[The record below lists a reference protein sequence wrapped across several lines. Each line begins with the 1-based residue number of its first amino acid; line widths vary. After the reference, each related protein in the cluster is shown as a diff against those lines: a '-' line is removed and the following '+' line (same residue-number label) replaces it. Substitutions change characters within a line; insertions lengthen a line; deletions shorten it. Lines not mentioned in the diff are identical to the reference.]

1 MLVSKEE
8 KESKYNTNIN
18 IMGIRA
24 LNKFLQAKC
33 RSSIKSI
40 PLSEL
45 SGKKIAVDISIYLY
59 KYISEN
65 ALLEN
70 LYLMISLFRE
80 HNIIPI
86 FIFDGKPPTEKND
99 TIASRKKNKTDAR
112 EEYYRLK
119 LLIESMK
126 SEKDVDADADAD
138 ADVDVD
144 ADTNLDAE
152 SKRQKEIE
160 KENEINDIT
169 QSMEQLKK
177 KFISIKYDDIQNV
190 KTLLQ
195 AYGMT
200 YFEAPGEADIL
211 CAKLV
216 TNNIVY
222 ACLSEDTDMFVYG
235 CGRVLR
241 YLSLTLSNV
250 VIYDLNHILKTLNVT
265 IDEFKRI
272 CILYGCDYSHD
283 LENEPKTKLLNIFH
297 AFQLFKKYRDD
308 TTTQDFYEWIIKE
321 KIHSENYI
329 DNINKSM
336 KLFEIDES
344 KNLELYDNVKILN
357 GPINRKLLIDIMKKE
372 NFIFIEK

>member
-1 MLVSKEE
+1 
-8 KESKYNTNIN
+8 
-18 IMGIRA
+18 MGIRA

-33 RSSIKSI
+33 KSSIKSI

-80 HNIIPI
+80 YNIIPI
-86 FIFDGKPPTEKND
+86 FIFDGKPPTEKNE
-99 TIASRKKNKTDAR
+99 TIASRKKNKIDAR

-119 LLIESMK
+119 LLVESMK
-126 SEKDVDADADAD
+126 TETQTHVDTDADGDGDRDGDADAVHAK
-138 ADVDVD
+138 
-144 ADTNLDAE
+144 

-160 KENEINDIT
+160 KENEINDIS
-169 QSMEQLKK
+169 QIMEHLKK

-250 VIYDLNHILKTLNVT
+250 IIYDLTHILKTLNVT
-265 IDEFKRI
+265 MDEFKRI
-272 CILYGCDYSHD
+272 CILYGCDYSHELD
-283 LENEPKTKLLNIFH
+283 NDPKTKLLNIFH

-308 TTTQDFYEWIIKE
+308 TSAQDFYEWIIKE
-321 KIHSENYI
+321 KVHSDDYI
-329 DNINKSM
+329 NNINKNM

-344 KNLELYDNVKILN
+344 KNLELYDHIKIHN
-357 GPINRKLLIDIMKKE
+357 GPINKRLLIDVMKKE

>member
-1 MLVSKEE
+1 
-8 KESKYNTNIN
+8 
-18 IMGIRA
+18 MGIRA

-33 RSSIKSI
+33 KSSIKSI

-70 LYLMISLFRE
+70 LYLMISIFRTN
-80 HNIIPI
+80 NIIPI
-86 FIFDGKPPTEKND
+86 FIFDGKPPAEKND

-126 SEKDVDADADAD
+126 SEADADAVED
-138 ADVDVD
+138 EV
-144 ADTNLDAE
+144 AE
-152 SKRQKEIE
+152 TSEDSQKQ
-160 KENEINDIT
+160 KQKQNEINDISQT
-169 QSMEQLKK
+169 MDYLKK

-195 AYGMT
+195 AYGVT

-250 VIYDLNHILKTLNVT
+250 VIYDLSHILKTLNVT
-265 IDEFKRI
+265 MDVFKKI
-272 CILYGCDYSHD
+272 CILYGCDYSHES
-283 LENEPKTKLLNIFH
+283 LIENNISCEPQEILYNMNIFH
-297 AFQLFKKYRDD
+297 AFQLFKKYRDAVTGTGIETGGND
-308 TTTQDFYEWIIKE
+308 ADASDFYEWIVNE
-321 KIHSENYI
+321 KIHSMKYI
-329 DNINKSM
+329 DEVNKNI
-336 KLFEIDES
+336 KLFDIDETT
-344 KNLELYDNVKILN
+344 NLELYDHIKILN
-357 GPINRKLLIDIMKKE
+357 GPINKKLLIDIMKKE

>member
-1 MLVSKEE
+1 M
-8 KESKYNTNIN
+8 
-18 IMGIRA
+18 
-24 LNKFLQAKC
+24 
-33 RSSIKSI
+33 

-70 LYLMISLFRE
+70 LYLMISIFRTN
-80 HNIIPI
+80 NIIPI
-86 FIFDGKPPTEKND
+86 FIFDGKPPCEKND
-99 TIASRKKNKTDAR
+99 TLALRKKNKIDAR

-119 LLIESMK
+119 LRIESIK
-126 SEKDVDADADAD
+126 AESYTEIDTDAET
-138 ADVDVD
+138 
-144 ADTNLDAE
+144 DTETDTESE
-152 SKRQKEIE
+152 SKRQKE
-160 KENEINDIT
+160 KDNEINDIT

-195 AYGMT
+195 AYGVT

-250 VIYDLNHILKTLNVT
+250 VIYDLNNILKTLNITMDV
-265 IDEFKRI
+265 FKKI
-272 CILYGCDYSHD
+272 CILYGCDYNDRSYEDFENDNCKHD
-283 LENEPKTKLLNIFH
+283 LKIKGLNIFH
-297 AFQLFKKYRDD
+297 AFQLFKKFRDSFIKIETETKSENTTNIDD
-308 TTTQDFYEWIIKE
+308 TREDDFYEWIINE
-321 KIHSENYI
+321 NIHSRDY
-329 DNINKSM
+329 INKINKNI
-336 KLFEIDES
+336 KLFEIYDT
-344 KNLELYDNVKILN
+344 KNLELYDHIKIFN
-357 GPINRKLLIDIMKKE
+357 GPVNKKLLIETMKKE
-372 NFIFIEK
+372 NFIFM

>member
-1 MLVSKEE
+1 
-8 KESKYNTNIN
+8 
-18 IMGIRA
+18 MGIRA

-33 RSSIKSI
+33 KSSIKSI

-70 LYLMISLFRE
+70 LYLMISIFRE
-80 HNIIPI
+80 YNIIPI
-86 FIFDGKPPTEKND
+86 FIFDGKPPSEKND

-119 LLIESMK
+119 LLVESMK
-126 SEKDVDADADAD
+126 SEKDADADAD
-138 ADVDVD
+138 A
-144 ADTNLDAE
+144 ADAE

-160 KENEINDIT
+160 KENEMNDIT

-250 VIYDLNHILKTLNVT
+250 IIYDLTHILKTLNVT
-265 IDEFKRI
+265 MDEFKRI
-272 CILYGCDYSHD
+272 CILYGCDYSHELD
-283 LENEPKTKLLNIFH
+283 NEPKTKLLNIFH

-308 TTTQDFYEWIIKE
+308 TSAQDFYDWIIKE
-321 KIHSENYI
+321 KVHSDDYI
-329 DNINKSM
+329 SNINKNM

-344 KNLELYDNVKILN
+344 KNLELYDHIKILN
-357 GPINRKLLIDIMKKE
+357 GPINKRLLMNVMKKE

>member
-1 MLVSKEE
+1 
-8 KESKYNTNIN
+8 
-18 IMGIRA
+18 MGIRA

-33 RSSIKSI
+33 KSSIKSI

-70 LYLMISLFRE
+70 LYLMISLFRTN
-80 HNIIPI
+80 NIIPI
-86 FIFDGKPPTEKND
+86 FIFDGKPPAEKND

-119 LLIESMK
+119 VLVESMK
-126 SEKDVDADADAD
+126 VDTDAG
-138 ADVDVD
+138 
-144 ADTNLDAE
+144 TDAE
-152 SKRQKEIE
+152 VDEQKQKQKEY
-160 KENEINDIT
+160 EINDMSQT
-169 QSMEQLKK
+169 MEQLKK

-195 AYGMT
+195 AYGVT

-216 TNNIVY
+216 TNNLVY

-250 VIYDLNHILKTLNVT
+250 VIYDLNNILKTLNVT
-265 IDEFKRI
+265 MDVFKKI
-272 CILYGCDYSHD
+272 CILYGCDYSHEA
-283 LENEPKTKLLNIFH
+283 LVENNICCEQQEMLHNMNIFH
-297 AFQLFKKYRDD
+297 AFQLFKKYRDAGD
-308 TTTQDFYEWIIKE
+308 VAESSDFYEWIINE
-321 KIHSENYI
+321 KIHSMQYI
-329 DNINKSM
+329 DEINKNI
-336 KLFEIDES
+336 KLFDIDET
-344 KNLELYDNVKILN
+344 KNLELYDNIKILN
-357 GPINRKLLIDIMKKE
+357 GPINKTLLIDIMKKE
-372 NFIFIEK
+372 NFIFI

>member
-1 MLVSKEE
+1 MD
-8 KESKYNTNIN
+8 NNIN
-18 IMGIRA
+18 NRHNYHTMGIRA

-33 RSSIKSI
+33 KSSIKSI

-70 LYLMISLFRE
+70 LYLMISIFRK

-86 FIFDGKPPTEKND
+86 FIFDGKPPVEKNE
-99 TIASRKKNKTDAR
+99 TIALRKNNKKNAR

-119 LLIESMK
+119 LLMENIK
-126 SEKDVDADADAD
+126 AN
-138 ADVDVD
+138 
-144 ADTNLDAE
+144 ADTETDTDTPTATATEFEPNNNNNNNYH
-152 SKRQKEIE
+152 R
-160 KENEINDIT
+160 INDISQT
-169 QSMEQLKK
+169 MEQLKK
-177 KFISIKYDDIQNV
+177 KFISIKYDDIQCV
-190 KTLLQ
+190 KLLFQ

-235 CGRVLR
+235 CSRVLR
-241 YLSLTLSNV
+241 YLSLSLSNV
-250 VIYDLNHILKTLNVT
+250 VMYDLDNILKTLDMSMNN
-265 IDEFKRI
+265 FKKM
-272 CILYGCDYSHD
+272 CILYGCDYSHELID
-283 LENEPKTKLLNIFH
+283 EPSIGCDAQTITTRAVNSIFN
-297 AFQLFKKYRDD
+297 AFNLFKRYRE
-308 TTTQDFYEWIIKE
+308 TNETESCEFYEWIIRESTHSKYYIDE
-321 KIHSENYI
+321 VTKSLKLFDINQSEN
-329 DNINKSM
+329 
-336 KLFEIDES
+336 LEI
-344 KNLELYDNVKILN
+344 YDHIKILN
-357 GPINRKLLIDIMKKE
+357 GPINRILLIEVMKKE

>member
-1 MLVSKEE
+1 
-8 KESKYNTNIN
+8 
-18 IMGIRA
+18 MGIRA

-33 RSSIKSI
+33 KSSIKSI

-70 LYLMISLFRE
+70 LYLMISLFRTN
-80 HNIIPI
+80 NITPI
-86 FIFDGKPPTEKND
+86 FIFDGKPPAEKNE

-119 LLIESMK
+119 VLVESMK
-126 SEKDVDADADAD
+126 VDIGAEVGAGAG
-138 ADVDVD
+138 AEVD
-144 ADTNLDAE
+144 E
-152 SKRQKEIE
+152 QKQKQKEC
-160 KENEINDIT
+160 EINDISQT
-169 QSMEQLKK
+169 MEQLKK

-216 TNNIVY
+216 TNNLVY

-235 CGRVLR
+235 CERVLR

-265 IDEFKRI
+265 MDVFKKI
-272 CILYGCDYSHD
+272 CILYGCDYTNETYV
-283 LENEPKTKLLNIFH
+283 ENNICSNQQPVLHNMNIFH
-297 AFQLFKKYRDD
+297 AFQLFKKYRDAGDAGDAAD
-308 TTTQDFYEWIIKE
+308 TSDFYEWIINE
-321 KIHSENYI
+321 KIHSTQYI
-329 DNINKSM
+329 DEINKNI
-336 KLFEIDES
+336 KLFDIDET
-344 KNLELYDNVKILN
+344 KNLELYDNIKILN
-357 GPINRKLLIDIMKKE
+357 GPINKQLLIDIMKKE
-372 NFIFIEK
+372 NFIFIEN

>member
-1 MLVSKEE
+1 
-8 KESKYNTNIN
+8 
-18 IMGIRA
+18 MGIRV

-33 RSSIKSI
+33 KSSIKSI

-70 LYLMISLFRE
+70 LYLMISLFRTN
-80 HNIIPI
+80 NIIPI
-86 FIFDGKPPTEKND
+86 FIFDGKPPAEKND

-119 LLIESMK
+119 VLVESMK
-126 SEKDVDADADAD
+126 TGTDVDT
-138 ADVDVD
+138 
-144 ADTNLDAE
+144 DTELDE
-152 SKRQKEIE
+152 QKQKQKEY
-160 KENEINDIT
+160 EINDI
-169 QSMEQLKK
+169 SHAMEQLKK

-195 AYGMT
+195 AYGVT

-216 TNNIVY
+216 TNNLVY

-250 VIYDLNHILKTLNVT
+250 VIYDLNNILKTLNVT
-265 IDEFKRI
+265 MDVFKKI
-272 CILYGCDYSHD
+272 CILYGCDYNNETFV
-283 LENEPKTKLLNIFH
+283 ENNICCEQQPVLHSMNIFH
-297 AFQLFKKYRDD
+297 AFQLFKKYRDAKD
-308 TTTQDFYEWIIKE
+308 AEDAGGSSDFYEWIVNE
-321 KIHSENYI
+321 KIHSIQYI
-329 DNINKSM
+329 DEVNKNI
-336 KLFEIDES
+336 KLFDIDET
-344 KNLELYDNVKILN
+344 KNLELYDNIKILN
-357 GPINRKLLIDIMKKE
+357 GPINRALLIDIMKKE
-372 NFIFIEK
+372 NFIFI

>member
-1 MLVSKEE
+1 
-8 KESKYNTNIN
+8 
-18 IMGIRA
+18 MGIRA

-33 RSSIKSI
+33 KSSIKSI
-40 PLSEL
+40 HLSEL

-70 LYLMISLFRE
+70 LYLMISIFRE
-80 HNIIPI
+80 NNIIPI

-126 SEKDVDADADAD
+126 AEAETDADIEAQ
-138 ADVDVD
+138 VDI
-144 ADTNLDAE
+144 DAE
-152 SKRQKEIE
+152 SKRQRE
-160 KENEINDIT
+160 KANEINDISQT
-169 QSMEQLKK
+169 MEQLKK

-250 VIYDLNHILKTLNVT
+250 VIYDLNHILKTLNISIYV
-265 IDEFKRI
+265 FKKI
-272 CILYGCDYSHD
+272 CILYGCDYSD
-283 LENEPKTKLLNIFH
+283 DSCDTIENNICKNELIKKGMNIFH
-297 AFQLFKKYRDD
+297 AFQLFKKYNDSL
-308 TTTQDFYEWIIKE
+308 TEIEITNSCTNAQSFDFYEWIIKE
-321 KIHSENYI
+321 KIHSSSYI
-329 DNINKSM
+329 DKINKIM
-336 KLFEIDES
+336 KLFDTDET
-344 KNLELYDNVKILN
+344 KNLELYDHVKILN
-357 GPINRKLLIDIMKKE
+357 GPINKKLLIETMKKE
-372 NFIFIEK
+372 NFIFIDK

>member
-1 MLVSKEE
+1 
-8 KESKYNTNIN
+8 
-18 IMGIRA
+18 MGIRA

-33 RSSIKSI
+33 KSSIKSI

-70 LYLMISLFRE
+70 LYLMISLFRTN
-80 HNIIPI
+80 NITPI
-86 FIFDGKPPTEKND
+86 FIFDGKPPVEKNE
-99 TIASRKKNKTDAR
+99 TIATRKKNKTDAR

-119 LLIESMK
+119 VLVESMK
-126 SEKDVDADADAD
+126 TGT
-138 ADVDVD
+138 D
-144 ADTNLDAE
+144 ADTDTELDE
-152 SKRQKEIE
+152 QKQKQKEY
-160 KENEINDIT
+160 EINDMS
-169 QSMEQLKK
+169 QAMEQLKK
-177 KFISIKYDDIQNV
+177 KFVSIKYDDIQNV

-195 AYGMT
+195 AYGVT

-216 TNNIVY
+216 TNNLVY

-250 VIYDLNHILKTLNVT
+250 VIYDLNDILKTLNVSM
-265 IDEFKRI
+265 DVFKKI
-272 CILYGCDYSHD
+272 CILYGCDYINESFV
-283 LENEPKTKLLNIFH
+283 ENNMNIFH
-297 AFQLFKKYRDD
+297 AFQLFKKYRDAGD
-308 TTTQDFYEWIIKE
+308 AIDFYEWIVNE
-321 KIHSENYI
+321 KIHSTQYI
-329 DNINKSM
+329 DEINKNI
-336 KLFEIDES
+336 KLFDINET
-344 KNLELYDNVKILN
+344 KNLELYDNIKIVN
-357 GPINRKLLIDIMKKE
+357 GPINKNLLIDVMKKE

>member
-1 MLVSKEE
+1 
-8 KESKYNTNIN
+8 
-18 IMGIRA
+18 MGIRA

-33 RSSIKSI
+33 KSSIKSI

-70 LYLMISLFRE
+70 LYLMISIFRE
-80 HNIIPI
+80 YNIIPI
-86 FIFDGKPPTEKND
+86 FIFDGKPPSEKND

-119 LLIESMK
+119 LLVESMK
-126 SEKDVDADADAD
+126 SEKDADADAD
-138 ADVDVD
+138 A
-144 ADTNLDAE
+144 ADAE

-160 KENEINDIT
+160 KENEMNDIT

-250 VIYDLNHILKTLNVT
+250 IIYDLTHILKTLNVT
-265 IDEFKRI
+265 MDEFKRI
-272 CILYGCDYSHD
+272 CILYGCDYSHELD
-283 LENEPKTKLLNIFH
+283 NEPKTKLLNIFH

-308 TTTQDFYEWIIKE
+308 TSAQDFYDWIIKE
-321 KIHSENYI
+321 KVHSDDYI
-329 DNINKSM
+329 SNINKNM

-344 KNLELYDNVKILN
+344 KNLELYDHIKILN
-357 GPINRKLLIDIMKKE
+357 GPINKRLLMDVMKKE

>member
-1 MLVSKEE
+1 
-8 KESKYNTNIN
+8 
-18 IMGIRA
+18 MGIRA

-33 RSSIKSI
+33 KSSIKSI

-70 LYLMISLFRE
+70 LYLMISLFRTN
-80 HNIIPI
+80 NITPI

-99 TIASRKKNKTDAR
+99 TIATRKKNKIDAR

-119 LLIESMK
+119 VLVESMK
-126 SEKDVDADADAD
+126 
-138 ADVDVD
+138 
-144 ADTNLDAE
+144 TGPDAE
-152 SKRQKEIE
+152 TQTQKEY
-160 KENEINDIT
+160 EINEMSQT
-169 QSMEQLKK
+169 MEQLRK
-177 KFISIKYDDIQNV
+177 KFVSIKYDDIQNV

-216 TNNIVY
+216 TNNHVY

-241 YLSLTLSNV
+241 YLSLTQSSV
-250 VIYDLNHILKTLNVT
+250 VIYDLNHILKTLNICMDV
-265 IDEFKRI
+265 FKKI
-272 CILYGCDYSHD
+272 CILYGCDYSHESFI
-283 LENEPKTKLLNIFH
+283 ENNMNIFH
-297 AFQLFKKYRDD
+297 AFQLFKKYRDAMN
-308 TTTQDFYEWIIKE
+308 TEDFYDWIINE
-321 KIHSENYI
+321 KIHSMQYI
-329 DNINKSM
+329 DEINKNM
-336 KLFEIDES
+336 KLFDIDET
-344 KNLELYDNVKILN
+344 KNLELYDHIKIVN
-357 GPINRKLLIDIMKKE
+357 GPINKALLIETMKKE

>member
-1 MLVSKEE
+1 
-8 KESKYNTNIN
+8 
-18 IMGIRA
+18 MGIRA

-33 RSSIKSI
+33 KSSIKSI

-70 LYLMISLFRE
+70 LYLMISIFRTN
-80 HNIIPI
+80 NIIPI
-86 FIFDGKPPTEKND
+86 FIFDGKPPAEKND

-119 LLIESMK
+119 LLVESMK
-126 SEKDVDADADAD
+126 TDVYADAE
-138 ADVDVD
+138 
-144 ADTNLDAE
+144 TDAE
-152 SKRQKEIE
+152 PDTETNKDIQKQIQ
-160 KENEINDIT
+160 NEINDM
-169 QSMEQLKK
+169 SHMMEQLKK

-195 AYGMT
+195 AYGVT

-250 VIYDLNHILKTLNVT
+250 VIYDLNHILKTLNVNM
-265 IDEFKRI
+265 DVFKKI
-272 CILYGCDYSHD
+272 CILYGCDYNNETFV
-283 LENEPKTKLLNIFH
+283 ENNICCEQQPVLHNMNIFH
-297 AFQLFKKYRDD
+297 AFQVFKKYCDSV
-308 TTTQDFYEWIIKE
+308 TETEGANAPDFYEWIVNE
-321 KIHSENYI
+321 KIHSIQYI
-329 DNINKSM
+329 DEINKNI
-336 KLFEIDES
+336 KLFDIDET
-344 KNLELYDNVKILN
+344 KNLELYDNIKILN
-357 GPINRKLLIDIMKKE
+357 GPINKKLLIDTMKKE

>member
-1 MLVSKEE
+1 
-8 KESKYNTNIN
+8 
-18 IMGIRA
+18 MGIRA

-33 RSSIKSI
+33 KSSIKSI

-70 LYLMISLFRE
+70 LYLMISLFRTN
-80 HNIIPI
+80 NITPI

-99 TIASRKKNKTDAR
+99 TIATRKKNKIDAR

-119 LLIESMK
+119 VLVENMK
-126 SEKDVDADADAD
+126 TEP
-138 ADVDVD
+138 
-144 ADTNLDAE
+144 DAE
-152 SKRQKEIE
+152 TQTQTQKES
-160 KENEINDIT
+160 EINDMT
-169 QSMEQLKK
+169 QTMEQLRK
-177 KFISIKYDDIQNV
+177 KFVSIKYDDIQNV

-195 AYGMT
+195 AYGVT

-216 TNNIVY
+216 TNNHVY

-241 YLSLTLSNV
+241 YLSLTQSSV
-250 VIYDLNHILKTLNVT
+250 VIYDLNHILKTLNISMDV
-265 IDEFKRI
+265 FKKI
-272 CILYGCDYSHD
+272 CILYGCDYSND
-283 LENEPKTKLLNIFH
+283 ICIENNMNIFH

-308 TTTQDFYEWIIKE
+308 VNTEEFYDWIINE
-321 KIHSENYI
+321 KIHSMQYI
-329 DNINKSM
+329 DEINKNM
-336 KLFEIDES
+336 KLFDIDET
-344 KNLELYDNVKILN
+344 KNLELYDHIKIVN
-357 GPINRKLLIDIMKKE
+357 GPINKALLIETMKKE
-372 NFIFIEK
+372 NFIFI

>member
-1 MLVSKEE
+1 
-8 KESKYNTNIN
+8 
-18 IMGIRA
+18 MGIRA

-33 RSSIKSI
+33 KSSIKSI

-70 LYLMISLFRE
+70 LYLMISLFRTN
-80 HNIIPI
+80 NIIPI
-86 FIFDGKPPTEKND
+86 FIFDGKPPAEKND

-119 LLIESMK
+119 VLVESMK
-126 SEKDVDADADAD
+126 TGTDVDT
-138 ADVDVD
+138 
-144 ADTNLDAE
+144 DTELDE
-152 SKRQKEIE
+152 QKQKQKEY
-160 KENEINDIT
+160 EINDM
-169 QSMEQLKK
+169 SHAMEQLKK

-195 AYGMT
+195 AYGVT

-216 TNNIVY
+216 TNNLVY

-250 VIYDLNHILKTLNVT
+250 VIYDLNNILKTLNVT
-265 IDEFKRI
+265 MDVFKKI
-272 CILYGCDYSHD
+272 CILYGCDYSHES
-283 LENEPKTKLLNIFH
+283 LIENNICCEQQPVLHSMNIFH
-297 AFQLFKKYRDD
+297 AFQLFKKYRDAED
-308 TTTQDFYEWIIKE
+308 AGGSSDFYEWIVNE
-321 KIHSENYI
+321 KIHSTQYI
-329 DNINKSM
+329 DDINKNI
-336 KLFEIDES
+336 KLFDIDET
-344 KNLELYDNVKILN
+344 KNLELYDNIKILN
-357 GPINRKLLIDIMKKE
+357 GPINRTLLINIMKKE
-372 NFIFIEK
+372 NFIFI

>member
-1 MLVSKEE
+1 
-8 KESKYNTNIN
+8 
-18 IMGIRA
+18 MGIRA

-33 RSSIKSI
+33 KSSIKSI
-40 PLSEL
+40 PLSDL

-70 LYLMISLFRE
+70 LYLMISLFRAN
-80 HNIIPI
+80 NITPI

-99 TIASRKKNKTDAR
+99 TIAIRKKNKIDAR

-119 LLIESMK
+119 VLVESMK
-126 SEKDVDADADAD
+126 MGP
-138 ADVDVD
+138 
-144 ADTNLDAE
+144 DAE
-152 SKRQKEIE
+152 TQTQTQTES
-160 KENEINDIT
+160 EINEMSQT
-169 QSMEQLKK
+169 MEQLRK
-177 KFISIKYDDIQNV
+177 KFVSIKYDDIQNV

-216 TNNIVY
+216 TNNNVY

-241 YLSLTLSNV
+241 YLSLTLSSV
-250 VIYDLNHILKTLNVT
+250 VIYDMNHILKTLNIEMDV
-265 IDEFKRI
+265 FKKI
-272 CILYGCDYSHD
+272 CILYGCDYSHEPFI
-283 LENEPKTKLLNIFH
+283 ENNMNIFH
-297 AFQLFKKYRDD
+297 AFQLFKKYRDAMN
-308 TTTQDFYEWIIKE
+308 TEDFYDWIINE
-321 KIHSENYI
+321 KIHSMQYI
-329 DNINKSM
+329 HEINKNM
-336 KLFEIDES
+336 KLFNIGET
-344 KNLELYDNVKILN
+344 KNLELYDNIKIVN
-357 GPINRKLLIDIMKKE
+357 GPINKALLIETMKKE

>member
-1 MLVSKEE
+1 
-8 KESKYNTNIN
+8 
-18 IMGIRA
+18 MGIRA

-33 RSSIKSI
+33 KSSIKSI

-59 KYISEN
+59 KYISDN

-70 LYLMISLFRE
+70 LYLMVSLFRTN
-80 HNIIPI
+80 NITPI
-86 FIFDGKPPTEKND
+86 FIFDGKPPAEKND

-119 LLIESMK
+119 LLVESMK
-126 SEKDVDADADAD
+126 TGSDAG
-138 ADVDVD
+138 
-144 ADTNLDAE
+144 ADTQ
-152 SKRQKEIE
+152 KQKEY
-160 KENEINDIT
+160 EINDMSQT
-169 QSMEQLKK
+169 MEQLKK
-177 KFISIKYDDIQNV
+177 KFVSIKYDDIQNV

-195 AYGMT
+195 AYGVT

-216 TNNIVY
+216 TNNLVY

-250 VIYDLNHILKTLNVT
+250 VIYDLNHILKTLNVGM
-265 IDEFKRI
+265 DVFKKI
-272 CILYGCDYSHD
+272 CILYGCDYSNESFI
-283 LENEPKTKLLNIFH
+283 ENNMNIFH
-297 AFQLFKKYRDD
+297 AFQLFKKYRDAGD
-308 TTTQDFYEWIIKE
+308 IGDFYDWIINE
-321 KIHSENYI
+321 KIHSTQYI
-329 DNINKSM
+329 DEINKNI
-336 KLFEIDES
+336 KLFNIDET
-344 KNLELYDNVKILN
+344 KNLELYDHINILN
-357 GPINRKLLIDIMKKE
+357 GPINKGLLIETMKKE

>member
-1 MLVSKEE
+1 
-8 KESKYNTNIN
+8 
-18 IMGIRA
+18 MGIRA

-33 RSSIKSI
+33 KSSIKSI

-65 ALLEN
+65 VLLEN
-70 LYLMISLFRE
+70 LYLMISIFRTN
-80 HNIIPI
+80 NITPI
-86 FIFDGKPPTEKND
+86 FIFDGKPPAEKNE
-99 TIASRKKNKTDAR
+99 TIATRKKNKIDAR

-126 SEKDVDADADAD
+126 TTTDTDQDAVADANAD
-138 ADVDVD
+138 SGALVETTEY
-144 ADTNLDAE
+144 A
-152 SKRQKEIE
+152 QKQ
-160 KENEINDIT
+160 KQNEINDISQT
-169 QSMEQLKK
+169 MEQLKK

-216 TNNIVY
+216 TNNLVY

-250 VIYDLNHILKTLNVT
+250 VIYDLNHILKTLN
-265 IDEFKRI
+265 ISMDIFKKI

-283 LENEPKTKLLNIFH
+283 SLVENNICCEPQEMLHNMNIFN
-297 AFQLFKKYRDD
+297 AFQVFKKYRDAGAGEGD
-308 TTTQDFYEWIIKE
+308 TIDFYEWIINE
-321 KIHSENYI
+321 KIHSTQYI
-329 DNINKSM
+329 DEINKNM
-336 KLFEIDES
+336 KLFDIVET
-344 KNLELYDNVKILN
+344 KNLELYDHIKILN
-357 GPINRKLLIDIMKKE
+357 GPINKKLLIDVMKKE

>member
-1 MLVSKEE
+1 
-8 KESKYNTNIN
+8 
-18 IMGIRA
+18 MGIRA

-33 RSSIKSI
+33 KSSIKSI

-70 LYLMISLFRE
+70 LYLMISIFRSN
-80 HNIIPI
+80 NIIPI
-86 FIFDGKPPTEKND
+86 FIFDGKPPAEKND

-119 LLIESMK
+119 LLVESMK
-126 SEKDVDADADAD
+126 TGT
-138 ADVDVD
+138 D
-144 ADTNLDAE
+144 ADTTDADTDAE
-152 SKRQKEIE
+152 LDEQKQKQKES
-160 KENEINDIT
+160 EINEMS
-169 QSMEQLKK
+169 QAMEQLKK

-195 AYGMT
+195 AYGVT

-216 TNNIVY
+216 TNNLVY

-250 VIYDLNHILKTLNVT
+250 VIYDLNHILKTLNLNM
-265 IDEFKRI
+265 DLFKKI
-272 CILYGCDYSHD
+272 CILYGCDYCHESFV
-283 LENEPKTKLLNIFH
+283 ENNICCNPQEMLHNMNIFH
-297 AFQLFKKYRDD
+297 AFQLFNKYCDSVKGTD
-308 TTTQDFYEWIIKE
+308 ATNAPDFYEWIINE
-321 KIHSENYI
+321 KIHSIQHI
-329 DNINKSM
+329 DEINKNI
-336 KLFEIDES
+336 KLFDISET
-344 KNLELYDNVKILN
+344 KNLELYDNIKILN
-357 GPINRKLLIDIMKKE
+357 GPINKNLLIDIMKKE

>member
-1 MLVSKEE
+1 
-8 KESKYNTNIN
+8 
-18 IMGIRA
+18 MGIRA

-33 RSSIKSI
+33 KSSIKSI

-70 LYLMISLFRE
+70 LYLMISIFRTN
-80 HNIIPI
+80 NITPI
-86 FIFDGKPPTEKND
+86 FIFDGKPPAEKNE
-99 TIASRKKNKTDAR
+99 TIATRKKNKIDAR

-119 LLIESMK
+119 ILIESMK
-126 SEKDVDADADAD
+126 TRTNTDQDMGAEAVVVAGVVAATTEDA
-138 ADVDVD
+138 
-144 ADTNLDAE
+144 
-152 SKRQKEIE
+152 QKQ
-160 KENEINDIT
+160 KQNEINDISQT
-169 QSMEQLKK
+169 MEQLKK

-216 TNNIVY
+216 TNNLVY

-250 VIYDLNHILKTLNVT
+250 VIYDLNHILKTLNIS
-265 IDEFKRI
+265 IDIFKKI
-272 CILYGCDYSHD
+272 CILYGCDYSNESFV
-283 LENEPKTKLLNIFH
+283 ENNICCEPQEMLHNMNIFH
-297 AFQLFKKYRDD
+297 AFQLFKKYRDAGAGEGD
-308 TTTQDFYEWIIKE
+308 TIDFYEWIVNE
-321 KIHSENYI
+321 KIHSMQYI
-329 DNINKSM
+329 DEVNKNI
-336 KLFEIDES
+336 KLFDIVDT
-344 KNLELYDNVKILN
+344 KNLELYDHIKILN
-357 GPINRKLLIDIMKKE
+357 GPINKKLLVEVMKKE
-372 NFIFIEK
+372 NFIFI